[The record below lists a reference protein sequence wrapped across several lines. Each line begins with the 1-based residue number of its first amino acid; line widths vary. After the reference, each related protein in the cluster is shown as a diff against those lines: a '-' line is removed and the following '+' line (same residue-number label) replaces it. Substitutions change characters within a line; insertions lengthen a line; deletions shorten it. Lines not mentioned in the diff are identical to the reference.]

1 MLVIAFNVHDVGN
14 QHVFDALLPNPHVQ
28 QGLAG
33 FVRRARVDARAL
45 RSGRRHTAL
54 AARRVDATRALRAA
68 NAIQHWPR
76 DASTRR
82 ALNQTTCFVT
92 KPTFCVFIL
101 KNKKPYRLQLFI
113 GVGPPEISGAYKL

>member
-82 ALNQTTCFVT
+82 ALNQTT
-92 KPTFCVFIL
+92 FCCNETHVLRFHFE
-101 KNKKPYRLQLFI
+101 KKKKTL
-113 GVGPPEISGAYKL
+113 

>member
-82 ALNQTTCFVT
+82 ALNQTTFVVT

-101 KNKKPYRLQLFI
+101 KKRKKPYRLQLFI
-113 GVGPPEISGAYKL
+113 GVGPPRN